1 MENPVI
7 FFEIAGKR
15 IEKLSAFY
23 ASVFGWKM
31 TPAPDGVLEI
41 DTGTDTD
48 IQGILYPVE
57 DNSDYSNHVIIY
69 VRVDDLDTSIK
80 RLEHLG
86 GKVFMTPEALPN
98 NMGSFAIFTDPSG
111 NFIGLHQNP

>member
-1 MENPVI
+1 MANPVI

-15 IEKLSAFY
+15 IEILSEFY
-23 ASVFGWKM
+23 ASVFGWQM
-31 TPAPDGVLEI
+31 RPAPDGVLGV
-41 DTGTDTD
+41 DTGTEAG
-48 IQGILYPVE
+48 IQGILHPVE
-57 DNSDYSNHVIIY
+57 DDSDYSNHVMIY

-80 RLEHLG
+80 SLESLG

-98 NMGSFAIFTDPSG
+98 NIGSFAIFTDPSG